1 MSILKK
7 CTFCMEKIVFL
18 GFVITVEG
26 IKMDEEKV
34 KVIWDWPVPKSIS
47 EVRSFYVI
55 GVL

>member
-1 MSILKK
+1 
-7 CTFCMEKIVFL
+7 MEKIVFI

-34 KVIWDWPVPKSIS
+34 KVIWDCPVPKSIS

-55 GVL
+55 GVLWKISVH

>member
-1 MSILKK
+1 
-7 CTFCMEKIVFL
+7 MEKIVFI

-55 GVL
+55 GVF